1 MKTMS
6 TTDKIA
12 VRRDAVARAPY
23 ALIEAITAAISLG
36 FVKAS
41 PKEDGTDHADLA
53 EQEIKFKD
61 AETLAV
67 ECLAVVCKEADS
79 FRAMSERPQNIL
91 QALNAA
97 AGAHKFH
104 SLAVDEYLTRLE
116 VWRRAD
122 AQSARIR
129 VAVTERLQLSPD
141 QGGKAL
147 SASAAD
153 KAASGDPEYTEH
165 KDAVAD
171 LSDGKDAAEYEMKI
185 ADGGLR
191 VALATLEAFTALQ
204 RNSGYQFLS
213 AEQIMLATGTQH
225 ESTGDR
231 TS

>member
-1 MKTMS
+1 MS

-129 VAVTERLQLSPD
+129 VAVTERLQLTDPERGGRGLSPT
-141 QGGKAL
+141 
-147 SASAAD
+147 AAD
-153 KAASGDPEYTEH
+153 KAASGDPEYTQH

-213 AEQIMLATGTQH
+213 AEQITLATGTPQAGK
-225 ESTGDR
+225 GD
-231 TS
+231 SA